1 MNASLDSKPPA
12 NPAGVADRREVAEI
26 ARLATPLTQRQRR
39 RLGLPR
45 KKRSQSFYKRPG
57 YAVFYQ
63 AFTRRNPKAFAAQQ
77 NTHSE
82 ALNRHPICSPNRPG
96 S

>member
-1 MNASLDSKPPA
+1 MNAFPGSKQPA
-12 NPAGVADRREVAEI
+12 NPAGVAGRRETAEI
-26 ARLATPLTQRQRR
+26 ARLATPLTQRQRHR
-39 RLGLPR
+39 WGLPR
-45 KKRSQSFYKRPG
+45 KKEPPSFHKG
-57 YAVFYQ
+57 AGCAVPYQ
-63 AFTRRNPKAFAAQQ
+63 ALTRRNPKAFAAQQ

>member
-63 AFTRRNPKAFAAQQ
+63 ELTHMDLEVLVALHD
-77 NTHSE
+77 THSE
-82 ALNRHPICSPNRPG
+82 ALNRRPTRNRNRPG